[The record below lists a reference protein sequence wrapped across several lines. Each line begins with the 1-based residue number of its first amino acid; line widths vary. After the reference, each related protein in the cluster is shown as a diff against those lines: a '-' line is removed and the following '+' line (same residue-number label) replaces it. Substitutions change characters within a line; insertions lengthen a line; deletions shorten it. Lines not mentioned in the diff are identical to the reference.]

1 MSTVN
6 RGAEGKQSGK
16 LRFSVDGKRLW
27 ETLMELGE
35 IGETVKG
42 GSCRLALTELD
53 GEARDLVVHWMKM
66 AGLSVRVDQVGNI
79 FGRRAGTENHLPAV
93 ATGSHI
99 DTQPTGGKFDG
110 CYGVIAGLEVM
121 RVLNDYGIRTRAPL
135 ELVVWTNEE
144 GSRFSPG
151 MMGSGVFVGD
161 VPLEEALRSKDGSG
175 VSVAESLKLIGY
187 DGSYVATSEPFA
199 SYIEAHIEQ
208 GPVLEEQH
216 NVIGAVTGSLG
227 LHWYDITVV
236 GMESHAGPTPMPSR
250 RDALFA
256 ATHVMQAVVRMANET
271 GGRGTVGQVEIFPQ
285 SRNVIP
291 GKVTFTVDLRH
302 EDGCVLEKMDA
313 KLSTLCQ
320 SLASGVLGQPF
331 EIDIKKV
338 LAMPPVKF
346 HSRIIEK
353 VGTLALER
361 GYPHQRI
368 VTGAGHDAVQLARKF
383 PVGMI
388 FVPCKNGISHNEL
401 EDASPEHLE
410 AGANILLDVM
420 LAEAS
425 QV

>member
-1 MSTVN
+1 MTKVDK
-6 RGAEGKQSGK
+6 AVETKQ
-16 LRFSVDGKRLW
+16 DGKRTVSIDGGRLW
-27 ETLMELGE
+27 ETLMKLGE
-35 IGETVKG
+35 IGETEKG
-42 GSCRLALTELD
+42 GSCRLALTKLD
-53 GEARDLVVHWMKM
+53 GEARDLMVHWMKK
-66 AGLSVRVDQVGNI
+66 AGLTVRVDQVGNI
-79 FGRRAGTENHLPAV
+79 FGRRAGTEDHLPAV

-121 RVLNDYGIRTRAPL
+121 RVLNDHGVQTRAPL

-161 VPLEEALRSKDGSG
+161 VPLDEALNSKDGIG
-175 VSVAESLKLIGY
+175 VSVADSLKLIGY
-187 DGSYVATSEPFA
+187 DGVSAAANGTFA

-208 GPVLEEQH
+208 GPILEEEGR
-216 NVIGAVTGSLG
+216 VIGAVTGSLG
-227 LHWYDITVV
+227 LRWYDITVV

-271 GGRGTVGQVEIFPQ
+271 GGRGTVGQVQVFPQ

-291 GKVTFTVDLRH
+291 GKVAFTVDLRH
-302 EDGCVLEKMDA
+302 EEGPVLEQMDA
-313 KLSTLCQ
+313 ELRSLCR
-320 SLASGVLGQPF
+320 SIASGSLGKTF
-331 EIDIKKV
+331 DIDIHDV

-346 HSRIIEK
+346 ESRIIEK
-353 VGTLALER
+353 VAVHADER
-361 GYPHQRI
+361 GYSHQRI

-388 FVPCKNGISHNEL
+388 FVPCKDGISHNEL
-401 EDASPEHLE
+401 EEARPEHLE

-420 LAEAS
+420 LAEAM
-425 QV
+425 